1 MQILTKKHIAVLCG
15 ALLAGA
21 LTAQTL
27 YPANGAREAAY
38 DAQLVLTFDTEP
50 ELVAGSFITI
60 YDASGAT
67 ADTIAFTDGEQVF
80 ADGTKVAV
88 GSQLVRKVGKSV
100 YIQPHYGS
108 LVPNATYSVEI
119 PAGAIKAGGASDG
132 IAKGAWTF
140 TTKAAPAPANDGATL
155 TVNNSTDN
163 ANDAQ
168 FHSIQAAL
176 DFVKNREGTF
186 TISLAP
192 ATYYELLHYNGT
204 ANIILQGPKGNKRGD
219 DTIITYINCNDM
231 NSGQTTRVSFLF
243 TGANLTLENLTLINA
258 TNPTKVY
265 LSTQKVPTGNAQAET
280 LFFYNGKGHTLNAY
294 NCSFKSLQDTMQISG
309 KCWFYDCYVEGD
321 VDYVWGTADVALFE
335 ECDFHSVYSPLSRKD
350 RAYIFETRVG
360 TTEEPLVGK
369 GYVLYN
375 SRVEVDQ
382 RQNAY
387 YGRRATAVTSA
398 KKPYYDQC
406 AIVNV
411 EFFGK
416 GNIGEQRWYVGK
428 EPRVIDGS
436 KHVGWK
442 EYNVSFKKIEGTK
455 PADTSKRYKD
465 AGDLDKK
472 TYKTEYA
479 TRDLIMNRVYNTKTG
494 AYEDDAAPW
503 DINQLARDRG
513 YNTKNIQKEN
523 PILAFLRRLLH
534 LSPQ

>member
-1 MQILTKKHIAVLCG
+1 MRYLTKKHAAVLCG
-15 ALLAGA
+15 AFFAGA
-21 LTAQTL
+21 VSAQTL
-27 YPANGAREAAY
+27 YPVNGATEAAY
-38 DAQLVLTFDTEP
+38 DAQLVLTFDAEP
-50 ELVAGSFITI
+50 ELVPGSFITI
-60 YDASGAT
+60 YDANGAT
-67 ADTIAFTDGEQVF
+67 ADTIAFTDDEQVF

-88 GSQLVRKVGKSV
+88 GSQLVRKEGTSV
-100 YIQPHYGS
+100 YVQPHYGR
-108 LVPNATYSVEI
+108 LAPGATYSVEV
-119 PAGAIKAGGASDG
+119 PAGAIKAEGFDG
-132 IAKGAWTF
+132 VAKGSWSF
-140 TTKAAPAPANDGATL
+140 TTKAAPAPAADGATI
-155 TVNNSTDN
+155 TVNNSMDD

-168 FHSIQAAL
+168 FHSIQAAF
-176 DFVKNREGTF
+176 DFVKDREGTF

-204 ANIILQGPKGNKRGD
+204 ANIILQGQKGNHRGD

-231 NSGQTTRVSFLF
+231 NSGQATRVVFLF
-243 TGANLTLENLTLINA
+243 TGANLTLENLTIINK
-258 TNPTKVY
+258 TDPTKVY
-265 LSTQKVPTGNAQAET
+265 LSTQKYASGNAQAET
-280 LFFYNGKGHTLNAY
+280 LFFYHGKGRTLNAY
-294 NCSFKSLQDTMQISG
+294 NCSFKSLQDTMQVSG
-309 KCWFYDCYVEGD
+309 KCWFYDCYIEGD

-360 TTEEPLVGK
+360 TTAEPLINK

-375 SRVEVDQ
+375 SRVEVDA

-398 KKPYYDQC
+398 KIPYYDQC

-411 EFFGK
+411 EFYGK
-416 GNIGEQRWYVGK
+416 GNIGEQRWHVGK

-455 PADTSKRYKD
+455 PNDTSKRYKD

-472 TYKTEYA
+472 TYKAEYA
-479 TRDLIMNRVYNTKTG
+479 NRDLIMNRVYNIETG
-494 AYEDDAAPW
+494 SYEADIAAPW

-513 YNTKNIQKEN
+513 YAVKNLPKAKKN
-523 PILAFLRRLLH
+523 
-534 LSPQ
+534 